1 MNIKKEY
8 IKCLKD
14 PYYFFTKYCVVK
26 AKKTN
31 KIVNIKLTRKQFEKR
46 ISYA

>member
-1 MNIKKEY
+1 MNDKEEY

-26 AKKTN
+26 DKKTG
-31 KIVNIKLTRKQFEKR
+31 KIVNIKIRGKR
-46 ISYA
+46 